1 MLNWIKSLKKK
12 VSSSKRSRSFLT
24 RTLDNQKEAFANSSE
39 IAREVDYFKENI
51 SKIQTA
57 EDLVADRRLLKVA
70 LESFGLGEDIN
81 NKFFIRKVLEDGTSA
96 DDALANRLSDKRYLE
111 FSKAFGFGDLP
122 VPNTVLSDFGSKIT
136 SAFKERQFEAA
147 IGDQN
152 EDFRL
157 ALGIER
163 DLTDIAGKDLQEDTL
178 WFTVMGNPP
187 LRKVFETA
195 FNLPESFG
203 TLDLDKQLET
213 FKDKAQS
220 AFGDSGIKQFAST
233 EKLKDLTQLFLLR
246 ADVQAL
252 NLNLGSSQT
261 ALTLLQNISI
271 PRISLF

>member
-1 MLNWIKSLKKK
+1 MFQPVVPFGGFSGW
-12 VSSSKRSRSFLT
+12 SFLN

-39 IAREVDYFKENI
+39 ISREVDYFKENI

-70 LESFGLGEDIN
+70 LEAFGLGEDIN

-111 FSKAFGFGDLP
+111 FSQAFGFGDLP
-122 VPNTVLSDFGSKIT
+122 GPNTVLSDFGTKIT
-136 SAFKERQFEAA
+136 SAFKERQFETA

-178 WFTVMGNPP
+178 WFTIMGNPP

-195 FNLPESFG
+195 FNLPQSFG

-213 FKDKAQS
+213 RSEERRVWK
-220 AFGDSGIKQFAST
+220 
-233 EKLKDLTQLFLLR
+233 ECRL
-246 ADVQAL
+246 
-252 NLNLGSSQT
+252 
-261 ALTLLQNISI
+261 
-271 PRISLF
+271 